1 MQKFAVEVEV
11 MPTPRSPWDTPEAK
25 GQRRRIEVQA
35 KNQAEAIVKANLA
48 LDDEGID
55 CWTLVRVTSLLN

>member
-11 MPTPRSPWDTPEAK
+11 MPSCGGGK
-25 GQRRRIEVQA
+25 RRIEVPA
-35 KNQAEAIVKANLA
+35 KNQAEAIVKATLA

>member
-11 MPTPRSPWDTPEAK
+11 MPSCGGGK
-25 GQRRRIEVQA
+25 RRIEVEA
-35 KNQAEAIVKANLA
+35 KDQVEAIVKATLA

-55 CWTLVRVTSLLN
+55 RWSLVRVASLLN

>member
-11 MPTPRSPWDTPEAK
+11 MPSC
-25 GQRRRIEVQA
+25 GGGNRRIEVPA
-35 KNQAEAIVKANLA
+35 KNPAEAIVKATLA

-55 CWTLVRVTSLLN
+55 RWTLVRVTSLLN